1 MRAPKQSN
9 SPERDDGPTRQT
21 TAKLAPPRMATPA
34 RADRITVEE
43 LLKLA
48 EDGRLRVP
56 NFQRALRWDAN
67 DKWKLLDSMERGYP
81 IGTLLLWKRAASTND
96 IGSPLPRGPAPP
108 QQGDVYLVVDG
119 QQRIT
124 TLWEALALAPEAGR
138 PTILFDMASEKFV
151 VRALKKNERGPV
163 GLMGEGAVP
172 PALPMHMALDAVTLS
187 EWVPSALPREIKL
200 RYYEVGKRLREYL
213 VPIYVVE
220 GDDTDI
226 LRNVFDRTNS
236 TGKPLTRDEV
246 FDALVGSRIGSN
258 GERGLGLVHDQL
270 RDLGFGSIDRST
282 ILKAFEAIRGEKI
295 GRLDPRGLD
304 PKAAEDDLL
313 GTARAL
319 RKTVVFLQSIGVPH
333 VAALP
338 YELPLVVLAR
348 LFHLHRSPGDKSLVL
363 LKRWFWRGAVAER
376 HGGASGSL
384 QQHVDDVL
392 RADERGSVQRLLDR
406 TGEPRR
412 PGLESI
418 ARDDISI
425 ASARGK
431 VVLCALFSHAP
442 RNLSFGDKILPEEL
456 FGDGPDEVM
465 LRIVQPSMSGLGSTI
480 SNRLLHPKVDVAPSR
495 LVRECNDEGAL
506 ASHGIDRASQRA
518 LRRGQGGDVDTFLQ
532 ARAAVLE
539 EWISHFVDARAEWER
554 PDTPSVKSLAQR
566 KKAS

>member
-1 MRAPKQSN
+1 MRAPKQSS
-9 SPERDDGPTRQT
+9 SPERHDGPDRRA
-21 TAKLAPPRMATPA
+21 TARPAPPRMATPA

-48 EDGRLRVP
+48 KDGRIRVP
-56 NFQRALRWDAN
+56 SFQRALRWDAD

-81 IGTLLLWKRAASTND
+81 IGTLLLWKRAASTSD
-96 IGSPLPRGPAPP
+96 IGSPLPRGPASPP
-108 QQGDVYLVVDG
+108 QGDVYLVVDG

-138 PTILFDMASEKFV
+138 PTIVFDMASEEFV

-187 EWVPSALPREIKL
+187 EWVPPALPREIKL

-236 TGKPLTRDEV
+236 TGKSLTRDEV

-270 RDLGFGSIDRST
+270 RDLGFGSIARST

-304 PKAAEDDLL
+304 PRAAEDDLL

-319 RKTVVFLQSIGVPH
+319 RKTVRFLQSIGVPH

-348 LFHLHRSPGDKSLVL
+348 LFHLHQNPSEKSLVL

-392 RADERGSVQRLLDR
+392 RNDERGSVQRLLER
-406 TGEPRR
+406 TGEPRK
-412 PGLESI
+412 PSLESI
-418 ARDDISI
+418 ARDEISI

-442 RNLSFGDKILPEEL
+442 RNLSSGDKILPEEL
-456 FGDGPDEVM
+456 FGDGADEVM
-465 LRIVQPSMSGLGSTI
+465 LRIVQPSMSGHGSTMG
-480 SNRLLHPKVDVAPSR
+480 NRLLHPRVDVAPSR

-532 ARAAVLE
+532 ARVAVLE
-539 EWISHFVDARAEWER
+539 EWINQFVDTRAEWER
-554 PDTPSVKSLAQR
+554 PDTPSVRALAQR
-566 KKAS
+566 KNAS